1 MNETTD
7 ALKNFKKNGRKKSPR
22 RTKKELHLST
32 HNTSFFDAEDDEKK
46 KKKILIK
53 RYKRRDDDAPTT
65 LALLKLAL

>member
-1 MNETTD
+1 MNETGEKESSTY
-7 ALKNFKKNGRKKSPR
+7 KKKNCTFQHTTPLSLMKKI
-22 RTKKELHLST
+22 
-32 HNTSFFDAEDDEKK
+32 FEKK

>member
-1 MNETTD
+1 MNETGEKRVLD
-7 ALKNFKKNGRKKSPR
+7 VQ
-22 RTKKELHLST
+22 KKELHLST
-32 HNTSFFDAEDDEKK
+32 RNTSFFDAEDDEKKK